1 MNASAPAA
9 FGRTRKTG
17 RSNRCY
23 IHSVQLAQA
32 VLRPCRL
39 VLHKYIY
46 CNISPYYCQ
55 PACGDSPSAV
65 CNNSLP
71 PFCPFRRRKR
81 GNTHRNGETA
91 KAPRQNDA
99 SKTAAD
105 QHARHAA
112 EEKRACV
119 LWSALYTAAGVSPR
133 PTNIPVTNI
142 KSPFH
147 GYTDSRSEPQNS
159 EIRSYEALK
168 LLTGRFGGRIVEH
181 PPVRRTGAKMGSIFA
196 PDLLLPMAKASPYS
210 YFSASKKD

>member
-1 MNASAPAA
+1 MHPPRLHSA
-9 FGRTRKTG
+9 GRGKRVGQTG
-17 RSNRCY
+17 VTFIPFSWRM
-23 IHSVQLAQA
+23 A

-112 EEKRACV
+112 EEKR
-119 LWSALYTAAGVSPR
+119 LWSALYTAAGASPR